1 MRNSHQSKK
10 CSRKACLALWE
21 TSPDVDIKGWRPFP
35 LLKSGFTLL
44 EVLLVILIISLAFT
58 LIAPNLFSFFSS
70 LKEEAALQKFAS
82 SIRTIYSDS
91 LLKKE
96 EAIFFCDIENG
107 KYGKGKEEHSLPSSL
122 SLVDILTPS
131 SSFHNGTVLIKIG
144 PNLMQDIIF
153 HFKKERREQTLRFT
167 QNDRGKYF
175 TLFWKPIFGETEIK
189 EGYLSPLGESQ

>member
-1 MRNSHQSKK
+1 MKK
-10 CSRKACLALWE
+10 
-21 TSPDVDIKGWRPFP
+21 
-35 LLKSGFTLL
+35 GFTLL
-44 EVLLVILIISLAFT
+44 EILLVILIISLTFT

-96 EAIFFCDIENG
+96 EATFFCDIENG

-131 SSFHNGTVLIKIG
+131 FSFHNGTVLIKIG
-144 PNLMQDIIF
+144 PNLMQEIIF
-153 HFKKERREQTLRFT
+153 HFKKKDKKEYL
-167 QNDRGKYF
+167 

-189 EGYLSPLGESQ
+189 EGYLSPIAQ